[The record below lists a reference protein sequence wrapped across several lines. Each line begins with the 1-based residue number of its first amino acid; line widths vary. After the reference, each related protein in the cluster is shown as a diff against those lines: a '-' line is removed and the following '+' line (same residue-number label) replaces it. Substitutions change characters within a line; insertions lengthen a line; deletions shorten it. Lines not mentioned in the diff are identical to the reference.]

1 MKIVLTSII
10 ICLLLIILGKTG
22 SELRRISF
30 QSEIIKKD
38 KSKLFGKLELSN
50 KVKMNALDKIDN
62 YKSALEIA
70 KRSAV
75 SLSKNSAMKEKSIV
89 DLEFRIQAQHEKYQ
103 SLTLKWQKDRYD
115 LLSANKNL
123 KLKLR
128 NLEDVLIEESKKT
141 DNLKTQI
148 ANIGKSNRAT
158 IKEINRLYALN
169 QVHKQ
174 KINNLK
180 KNVSELEVENSIFI
194 RSLNSIRKVHS
205 PSTFHLSNHSNNR
218 FEDYDFKLSMYRH
231 LP

>member
-10 ICLLLIILGKTG
+10 IGLLLIILGKTG
-22 SELRRISF
+22 SELRRISS
-30 QSEIIKKD
+30 QSEIIKKE

-141 DNLKTQI
+141 DNFKTQI
-148 ANIGKSNRAT
+148 ANIGNSNRAT
-158 IKEINRLYALN
+158 IKENNRLYALN

-174 KINNLK
+174 KTNNLK
-180 KNVSELEVENSIFI
+180 KNFSELEAENSIFI

-205 PSTFHLSNHSNNR
+205 LNNFHLSNHSNNR
-218 FEDYDFKLSMYRH
+218 FEDYDSELFMDRH